1 VKAAVAAGYSVVAM
15 DVFADADTMQAAERV
30 YKIEYANSGF
40 NAVQFEASFAQID
53 MQDMVGF
60 AYGSGFEAQP
70 DLLARIS
77 KQLPLLGN
85 CSEIVRQLKDAP
97 SFF

>member
-1 VKAAVAAGYSVVAM
+1 MKAAVSAGYSVVAM
-15 DVFADADTMQAAERV
+15 DVFADTDTMQAAEQV

-40 NAVQFEASFAQID
+40 DALQFEAAFAQID

-70 DLLARIS
+70 DSAVNLRVHSAARHRS
-77 KQLPLLGN
+77 RA
-85 CSEIVRQLKDAP
+85 V
-97 SFF
+97 